1 MIQQSESSTC
11 VSIFIH
17 RCLVSNSEARM
28 GSFNHPL
35 TLHPPTPH
43 PSLIPALRSLH
54 LDFSAAQAF
63 QPHHPVSIFSIFHP
77 PFFPRS
83 LSPSSSDAGIKTEI
97 TADRG
102 AEPRDESQS
111 SEGSV

>member
-17 RCLVSNSEARM
+17 RCLVSNSEAGM

-35 TLHPPTPH
+35 TPSSPPAPLSPT
-43 PSLIPALRSLH
+43 LRSLH

-83 LSPSSSDAGIKTEI
+83 LSPSSSDAGIQTEI

-102 AEPRDESQS
+102 A
-111 SEGSV
+111 